1 MGFLTF
7 LLAVLIFFI
16 VGNLMY
22 VIISPRSFY
31 DNKLSNVLSLFI
43 MGFFMYQFDKYNL
56 LNSLQFLIL
65 SNLFIIIGVILIVYK
80 LKKNKK

>member
-7 LLAVLIFFI
+7 LLAVLIFII
-16 VGNLMY
+16 VGNIMY

-31 DNKLSNVLSLFI
+31 DNKFSNFLSLLI

-56 LNSLQFLIL
+56 LESLQFLIL
-65 SNLFIIIGVILIVYK
+65 SNLFIITGVILFVYTI
-80 LKKNKK
+80 KKNKK

>member
-7 LLAVLIFFI
+7 LLAVLIFI
-16 VGNLMY
+16 VVGNLMY

-31 DNKLSNVLSLFI
+31 DNKFSNVLSLLI

-56 LNSLQFLIL
+56 LESLQFLIL
-65 SNLFIIIGVILIVYK
+65 SNLFIITGVILFVYI